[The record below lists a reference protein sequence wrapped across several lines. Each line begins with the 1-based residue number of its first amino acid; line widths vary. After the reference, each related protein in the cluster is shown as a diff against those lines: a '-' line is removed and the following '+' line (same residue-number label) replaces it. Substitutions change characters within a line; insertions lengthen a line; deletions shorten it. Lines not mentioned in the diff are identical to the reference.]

1 MPALTEHQSNE
12 FVKILYLGS
21 SGSGKTGS
29 LISLVKAGYRIHV
42 IDMDNGLDA
51 LAYFIQAEC
60 PDKAKLVDYET
71 VRDRYKAGP
80 MGPKVI
86 PPAKAFVNACRLMD
100 KWIDDSKP
108 EEWGPKDVLVIDSF
122 TAMGKA
128 AFEWAVSINPT
139 SRDPRQW
146 YKGGQDALD
155 NILATVTS
163 DIFKTNVI
171 VMTHIDVF
179 EDANGVVKS
188 YASSLGKALGP
199 KMPRYFNT
207 MILAE
212 SKVMGKSTKRV
223 IKTIPTAQLDLKNP
237 APMKIDESY
246 PLETGLAEIFAKLKG
261 KN

>member
-1 MPALTEHQSNE
+1 
-12 FVKILYLGS
+12 
-21 SGSGKTGS
+21 
-29 LISLVKAGYRIHV
+29 
-42 IDMDNGLDA
+42 
-51 LAYFIQAEC
+51 
-60 PDKAKLVDYET
+60 
-71 VRDRYKAGP
+71 
-80 MGPKVI
+80 
-86 PPAKAFVNACRLMD
+86 
-100 KWIDDSKP
+100 
-108 EEWGPKDVLVIDSF
+108 
-122 TAMGKA
+122 
-128 AFEWAVSINPT
+128 
-139 SRDPRQW
+139 
-146 YKGGQDALD
+146 
-155 NILATVTS
+155 
-163 DIFKTNVI
+163 
-171 VMTHIDVF
+171 MTHIDVF